1 MSNASLNLVISSEYV
16 WESFLLNL
24 LESAASFTQH
34 HWPHCTVCDLVTC
47 ELPQIHI
54 LIYYESYGSSVSG
67 GWGEQLF
74 LFYDDSDSF
83 LFFSTTFSFSLQ
95 RLLEFLP
102 DNSPSVSCSVM
113 FDSLWSHGLQPSRL
127 LCPWNSPRKNAKM
140 DGYSLLQ
147 RIFWPRDQTPA
158 CCIAG
163 RFFTL
168 WATREASILQAPLL
182 NSYLKYSV
190 P

>member
-113 FDSLWSHGLQPSRL
+113 SESLWSHGLQPSGSSAHEI
-127 LCPWNSPRKNAKM
+127 PQA
-140 DGYSLLQ
+140 
-147 RIFWPRDQTPA
+147 RILKWIGIPFFRGSSDPGIKPQPPA
-158 CCIAG
+158 
-163 RFFTL
+163 
-168 WATREASILQAPLL
+168 LQADSLPYEPPGKPLFSKGL
-182 NSYLKYSV
+182 S
-190 P
+190 